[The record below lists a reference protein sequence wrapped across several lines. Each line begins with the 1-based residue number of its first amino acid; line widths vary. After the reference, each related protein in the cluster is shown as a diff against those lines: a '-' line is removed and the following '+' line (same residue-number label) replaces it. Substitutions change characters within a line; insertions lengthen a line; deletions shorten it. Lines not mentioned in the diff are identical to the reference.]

1 MPPTPFSFGGA
12 PTSAPTAPAS
22 GTGSNLF
29 APKVSVPGSSAT
41 GASTSTSTAPATTAP
56 TPGSNLFA
64 NFGKPAAGSDSKP
77 TNAPATGT
85 TGAPAPVPGASSG
98 PTTSA
103 PVSLPP
109 PNMLRGRSMEEIVN
123 KWSQELENATKEF
136 TRQAAEVAVWD
147 GVLRRGGDD
156 ISRLIQTLQAAEER
170 QSSIEQT
177 LDYVEQQQADLTSLL
192 DGYEAQVTDL
202 LQGAMSSGLNA
213 YGSQAITRSME
224 TGAADAEREKAYAM
238 AESLNSQ
245 LDELSRNL
253 SSMIVE
259 VNSLSSS
266 TAANASRPH
275 AEPDANAL
283 GPLRLGNKLHSSG
296 ADPVSQIVAILNA
309 HLGSLKWIDE
319 STNALREKVENLRR
333 GQVGSNGEARTSR
346 DRVTGSPAAHREDPG
361 ASTSRNRQSSIG
373 PGQSSDSQLRASSVG
388 LGYSRGASVGRNA
401 GSGWSEA
408 TIATGGG
415 SNLGRSRGYGL

>member
-1 MPPTPFSFGGA
+1 
-12 PTSAPTAPAS
+12 
-22 GTGSNLF
+22 
-29 APKVSVPGSSAT
+29 
-41 GASTSTSTAPATTAP
+41 
-56 TPGSNLFA
+56 
-64 NFGKPAAGSDSKP
+64 
-77 TNAPATGT
+77 
-85 TGAPAPVPGASSG
+85 
-98 PTTSA
+98 
-103 PVSLPP
+103 
-109 PNMLRGRSMEEIVN
+109 MEEIVN
-123 KWSQELENATKEF
+123 KWSQDLESATKEF

-147 GVLRRGGDD
+147 GVLRRGGDE
-156 ISRLIQTLQAAEER
+156 ISRLLQALQAAEER

-192 DGYEAQVTDL
+192 DGYEAQITEL
-202 LQGAMSSGLNA
+202 LQGASMNGLNA
-213 YGSQAITRSME
+213 YGSQGVTRSME
-224 TGAADAEREKAYAM
+224 TGAADAERERAYAM
-238 AESLNSQ
+238 AESLNAQ

-259 VNSLSSS
+259 VNNLSST

-283 GPLRLGNKLHSSG
+283 GPLRLGNKLHNSG

-333 GQVGSNGEARTSR
+333 GQIGGRAEQRSSR
-346 DRVTGSPAAHREDPG
+346 DRVTDSPVAHHRDDAISGAA
-361 ASTSRNRQSSIG
+361 ASSRNRQSSVG
-373 PGQSSDSQLRASSVG
+373 PGQGNDSSFRASSVG

-408 TIATGGG
+408 TIAMGGG